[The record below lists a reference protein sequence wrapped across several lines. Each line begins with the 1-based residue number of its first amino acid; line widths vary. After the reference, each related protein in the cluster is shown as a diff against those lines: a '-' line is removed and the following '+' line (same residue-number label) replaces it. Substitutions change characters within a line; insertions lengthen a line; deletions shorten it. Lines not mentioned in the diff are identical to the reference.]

1 MKKKVLP
8 AKMVLQ
14 ASSSYPTRRPARP
27 KTSPRP
33 IARTP
38 NKSTRYRPNKSKF
51 Q

>member
-27 KTSPRP
+27 KTSPPTHRP
-33 IARTP
+33 HPEQI
-38 NKSTRYRPNKSKF
+38 Y
-51 Q
+51 